1 MDIAGLSTIK
11 SQIQVKQ
18 EVSVA
23 LTKNVM
29 DIAEQNADN
38 LVKMMEQSVIK
49 GVGEN
54 VDVKL

>member
-1 MDIAGLSTIK
+1 MDIARLSTIK
-11 SQIQVKQ
+11 SQVEVKQ
-18 EVSVA
+18 QVSMA

-38 LVKMMEQSVIK
+38 LVKMMEQIVVK
-49 GVGEN
+49 GVGNN